1 MNIVPLRKDTVVA
14 AWPRIADLLR
24 PMIDVAHGELTPE
37 GILRRVLNDE
47 LFVYGVANDADAL
60 IAVVLVTITD
70 FPDTGKRILEAPFV
84 GGSRMS
90 EWLPAMLET
99 LKDVARNLGCT
110 HLRGCGR
117 PGWER
122 VHPEF
127 KKIRTVYEVTL

>member
-1 MNIVPLRKDTVVA
+1 MNIVPMHKDTVVV
-14 AWPRIADLLR
+14 AWPRIAELLQ
-24 PMIDVAHGELTPE
+24 PMIDVAHGELSST
-37 GILRRVLNDE
+37 GLLRRVLNDE
-47 LFVYGVANDADAL
+47 LFVYGCVDDQGLLVA
-60 IAVVLVTITD
+60 AVMTTITD

-90 EWLPAMLET
+90 EWLPPLLET

>member
-1 MNIVPLRKDTVVA
+1 MNIVPMHKDTVVA
-14 AWPRIADLLR
+14 AWPRIAELLQ
-24 PMIDVAHGELTPE
+24 PMIDVAHGELSST
-37 GILRRVLNDE
+37 GLLRRVLNDE
-47 LFVYGVANDADAL
+47 LFVYGCVDDQGLLVA
-60 IAVVLVTITD
+60 AVMTTITD

-90 EWLPAMLET
+90 EWLPPLLET

-127 KKIRTVYEVTL
+127 RKIRTVYEVTI